1 MFESQS
7 AVDQRE
13 YEAQLDKRKARQ
25 KAAAKQQRDQQ
36 AAKFPTPRSP
46 QQQQQQRRDG
56 SEDDDSKQ
64 PSDDG
69 KKSKGSSD
77 HSRPLLT
84 SQHSTYDT
92 NIEEAPRRTVQIKHG
107 EFVWNEDDKQ
117 SLHERYAH
125 SRFHSLRQHLPFS
138 ASRTLTRAHLYGT
151 NAIKSTRYSILSF
164 LPVNLF
170 EQLAPWIKP
179 ANFYFLCIAV
189 LQAFPSISTTQG
201 RPSILLPLFIVITIS
216 AVKDAVEDYGR
227 AKQDWLK
234 NNEKFKT
241 YRKGH
246 FHHVTSKELLV
257 GDLVMIEDGQRVPAD
272 CILLISGVG
281 GGSMVYVDTKNLDGE
296 TNLKPKQV
304 APGMLREGFREEW
317 RGVGGLSVKV
327 TVDGPNG
334 DMRSFSG
341 EIKVGK
347 NTKSTKKG
355 KSVKTPKGSAAA
367 ARGGAGDDMLSPKSP
382 AANKRRSGGSSD
394 DSEPLTLDNFILS
407 DCLVRNTPWL
417 IGLIIYSGED
427 SKIRQ
432 NMKAQL
438 TETRRKET
446 RVFSMTKKIFVLM
459 VVVQIGMCIVAAALA
474 GYYEAQDKQRAWYL
488 RSTTQGVL
496 YYAALRFLT
505 WFIIVKDFIP
515 ISLYVSLELVQFLQA
530 LFMQWDAEMRV
541 TMNGQELGTRVNT
554 SSLNE
559 ELAQVHYIFSDKT
572 GTLTENSMVYRK
584 CVIGSEW
591 YGKGQT
597 EAGLI
602 RQAKD
607 EGKDV
612 KQAIQQFSE
621 EKRKER
627 EEQEEREKEGKGKD
641 DREKHVEFDEVD
653 VLRELLHKSKKEYGE
668 SKEKPQKK
676 EEKEGTDGDEK
687 GHSAKGKADNKEEKK
702 KGEKGEGRD
711 KSTPRRETSGKD
723 DDSDDTDKPA
733 KDDTAKHDD
742 GEEQTEEG
750 DEGSEKV
757 QSSKKEKKVR
767 IKTDEEGTDHTA
779 DTEVDDSEA
788 DEDGTK
794 GDDEESPASNDDK
807 QPKAK
812 KDTADGSKRPVKNI
826 DSSNKNDDSSNTS
839 SKKGSKDNASKKK
852 DSDTDK
858 GSKQSSKDGKHAQQQ
873 SQHDDKEGH
882 DKEDEEQA
890 DLVREFLYCLCL
902 NNSVFPKVKDDKEA
916 GSDDADDNDDDDDD
930 GKETA
935 SSTYDSYMQPM
946 VTALAGV
953 GDVITDTTTEVV
965 EAMRETVGAT
975 GGGEDEEVEEKDIEE
990 GEAPEAEKQP
1000 DEEEKE
1006 GWDDPNSGIII
1017 NLEASSPDETAL
1029 TSFAAVIGF
1038 ELYSRNEGRVRLRVR
1053 DFGEQ
1058 GGSDSGQ
1065 QKDGKKAPSTPSK
1078 GKQAPQP
1085 TPKSGQKGQQP
1096 AAREQQEKKKDEG
1109 GQEDSDGHVD
1119 HSRHFEDFDEVF
1131 LIDYN
1136 SKRKRMTIILQPY
1149 TADGQKTDYVKIYSK
1164 GADTAIASLLSD
1176 DDPYWDDSI
1185 TVALQ
1190 EYGGQSLRTLVC
1202 AYGQQP
1208 ADFYDK
1214 FKVRAHCTCII
1225 PAAPRPAFRT
1235 QCSATMLYRRSPIP
1249 CLLLV
1254 VCRTRCN
1261 LR

>member
-36 AAKFPTPRSP
+36 AAKSPSPRSP
-46 QQQQQQRRDG
+46 QQNDDNDRKQPA
-56 SEDDDSKQ
+56 DDSG
-64 PSDDG
+64 SGG
-69 KKSKGSSD
+69 KKHNAGQSD

-92 NIEEAPRRTVQIKHG
+92 NIEEAPRRTVQIKDG

-117 SLHERYAH
+117 RLHDRYAH
-125 SRFHSLRQHLPFS
+125 SHLQRIRRHLPFS
-138 ASRTLTRAHLYGT
+138 PSRTLTRAHLYGT
-151 NAIKSTRYSILSF
+151 NAIRSTRYSILSF

-216 AVKDAVEDYGR
+216 AVKDAIEDYGR
-227 AKQDWLK
+227 AKQDWQK

-246 FHHVTSKELLV
+246 FQHVTSKELLV

-272 CILLISGVG
+272 CILLVSGVG

-317 RGVGGLSVKV
+317 RNVGGLNV
-327 TVDGPNG
+327 TVIVDGPNG

-347 NTKSTKKG
+347 NTKASKKG
-355 KSVKTPKGSAAA
+355 GKSARTPKGSAP
-367 ARGGAGDDMLSPKSP
+367 ARGGTGDEMLSPKSS
-382 AANKRRSGGSSD
+382 AANKRRSAGGGD
-394 DSEPLTLDNFILS
+394 DTEPLTLDNFILS
-407 DCLVRNTPWL
+407 DCLVRNSPWL
-417 IGLIIYSGED
+417 IGLIVYSGED

-459 VVVQIGMCIVAAALA
+459 VVVQIGMCILAATLA
-474 GYYEAQDKQRAWYL
+474 GYYESQDKQRAWYL
-488 RSTTQGVL
+488 RSSSEQGVFQ
-496 YYAALRFLT
+496 YAALRFLT

-530 LFMQWDAEMRV
+530 LFMQWDAQMRV

-559 ELAQVHYIFSDKT
+559 ELAQVHYVFSDKT
-572 GTLTENSMVYRK
+572 GTLTENSMVFRK
-584 CVIGSEW
+584 SVIGNEW

-602 RQAKD
+602 RQAKE

-612 KQAIQQFSE
+612 KAAIREFGE

-627 EEQEEREKEGKGKD
+627 EEEEEKEKDGQGKD
-641 DREKHVEFDEVD
+641 EREKHVEFDELD
-653 VLRELLHKSKKEYGE
+653 VIRELLQKSNRDYGE

-676 EEKEGTDGDEK
+676 EEKEGEGEEKAVAGKGRRKGD
-687 GHSAKGKADNKEEKK
+687 DKK
-702 KGEKGEGRD
+702 KGEKDEGRE
-711 KSTPRRETSGKD
+711 KQSKREGSEKEEHTNGKEKRVKD
-723 DDSDDTDKPA
+723 DSTNEG
-733 KDDTAKHDD
+733 
-742 GEEQTEEG
+742 GEEQT
-750 DEGSEKV
+750 DEGSEGGENTPP
-757 QSSKKEKKVR
+757 SNKKEKKVR
-767 IKTDEEGTDHTA
+767 IEAEGEDTDHTA

-788 DEDGTK
+788 DEEGSK
-794 GDDEESPASNDDK
+794 GDDEESPSYTDDPKQSKPKTDKADTKKRPIKNVNTSDDK
-807 QPKAK
+807 EDKNSAK
-812 KDTADGSKRPVKNI
+812 GD
-826 DSSNKNDDSSNTS
+826 NKHTD
-839 SKKGSKDNASKKK
+839 KPSKDP
-852 DSDTDK
+852 
-858 GSKQSSKDGKHAQQQ
+858 KQQH
-873 SQHDDKEGH
+873 HDDKEGH
-882 DKEDEEQA
+882 EKEDQEQA
-890 DLVREFLYCLCL
+890 NLVREFLYCLCL
-902 NNSVFPKVKDDKEA
+902 NNSVFPKVKDDSEA
-916 GSDDADDNDDDDDD
+916 GGDEDDEDDDKQNGDDNR
-930 GKETA
+930 
-935 SSTYDSYMQPM
+935 SSIVNSVYQPM
-946 VTALAGV
+946 VTALAGM
-953 GDVITDTTTEVV
+953 GDVIADSTTEVV
-965 EAMRETVGAT
+965 EAVRETVGV
-975 GGGEDEEVEEKDIEE
+975 GGEDEDEEVEEKDIEE

-1006 GWDDPNSGIII
+1006 GWDDPNSDIVI

-1029 TSFAAVIGF
+1029 TSFAAVVGF

-1058 GGSDSGQ
+1058 GGSDGGQ
-1065 QKDGKKAPSTPSK
+1065 KKDANKAAPATPSK
-1078 GKQAPQP
+1078 GKQPAPA
-1085 TPKSGQKGQQP
+1085 TTKNEQKDSKQVQKP
-1096 AAREQQEKKKDEG
+1096 NKDEEG
-1109 GQEDSDGHVD
+1109 SGDTGGHVD
-1119 HSRHFEDFDEVF
+1119 YSRHFEDFDEVF

-1214 FKVRAHCTCII
+1214 FKVRHTHITI
-1225 PAAPRPAFRT
+1225 THSLPAGCELA
-1235 QCSATMLYRRSPIP
+1235 MLLSLLTSY
-1249 CLLLV
+1249 CLA
-1254 VCRTRCN
+1254 
-1261 LR
+1261 